1 MTFRTIF
8 RYELRYQL
16 GHITTWL
23 FGAVLLLFPLLLTKI
38 GTPADGTYNNAPAS
52 IAFLTVFSNVVWLLM
67 AGAISGDAAAR
78 DVQTRM
84 HPLLYTTP
92 VSKAEY
98 LGGRFAAALALNALL
113 LLVVQVGLCLGFYS
127 PGWKPQFLG
136 PFLPLAHLTAYA
148 YLGLP
153 IALAATAL
161 QFTLATLSGRGMGSY
176 IGSALLFFVSHFI
189 VMIVAKAVGWWDLTK
204 LLDIVGF
211 ASIVGGEMET
221 WTPAQKNTQ
230 LIKLAGLFGWNRLL
244 WLGIAVGLL
253 AFTYVRFA
261 FGHPV
266 AGRGW
271 RPWLGRARAQVPGP
285 TPAVAAPATAR
296 AVVVPQVSRPFS
308 FGTAVRQTLAVAW
321 SSFGYVAR
329 SRIGLPLVA
338 LIALGSALLGSEFME
353 QNTIPL
359 FPTTQQVIDFLTT
372 PLGNVKTPWL
382 VLPLLLMYFAGELVW
397 REREAGLS
405 EIADAAPVSEWALLV
420 GKFLGLGL
428 LIATW
433 MLILLLGGMLL
444 QAILGYNK
452 FEVGL
457 YLKAL
462 FGLQLAEYLL
472 FAMLALVVH
481 VLVNQK
487 YLGHLALLLVLGFMG
502 FAAKLG
508 VHHHLLVFGT
518 APDWWYTDIR
528 GFGSS
533 LGPWLWFKLYW
544 AAWALL
550 LAVAARLLWARGKEN
565 NLGPRLQAARSRFTP
580 ATAATTVAG
589 AGLVLGLGGFIFY
602 NTNVLNEH
610 TTAADENEHRA
621 EYERRYARYG
631 NRPQPQLASTK
642 LQVELYPERQA
653 VTIRGSY
660 RLVNRSAV
668 AIDTIHLATA
678 RGAETSAV
686 SFGRPAKQVLAD
698 EPHGH
703 RMYAL
708 QQPLQPGDS
717 LQLSFRID
725 GKPKGFGNNGSKAL
739 VEANGT
745 YLMSQDVLPA
755 IGYQPLREL
764 REASAR
770 KQHGLEARPE
780 IPSLY
785 DVAARQKSTRGDW
798 TTFEAVVGTAA
809 DQVAVAP
816 GKLRRSWKAGGRRYF
831 HFVTDAPIQNQSVF
845 FSANYAVRSV
855 QWRSAQLPT
864 AKPVDISLYYHSGHT
879 NNVER
884 MLRSVRASLDY
895 YTEQFGAYPYGHLTI
910 IERAGTEGELNAEA
924 STIDYG
930 EQFALMNPDASPRG
944 FDLPYYVL
952 AHEVA
957 HQFGLGFASVE
968 GAPFLAEGLA
978 VYSGMQV
985 LEKSYGYG
993 HLRRYLSFLRQSY
1006 EVPRSRA
1013 MVPLL
1018 RANNAFM
1025 GYRKG
1030 PLALYALSKYI
1041 GQEQVNTALRQLK
1054 LKHSP
1059 KVPPLATTLDLYRE
1073 LRAVTP
1079 DSLHYL
1085 LHDLFGANTYWEL
1098 QTKQASA
1105 RQTKAGTWQVS
1116 LEVQAHK
1123 VVIDSTGAR
1132 HEQPLNDWVEIGVIA
1147 PREKDEDYGKPLYLQ
1162 KHRIRS
1168 GQQTISVTVPRKPAR
1183 AGIDPYLL
1191 LVDLDG
1197 DNNVKDVQTAGAM
1210 ATAKA
1215 TQR

>member
-1 MTFRTIF
+1 MKFRSIF
-8 RYELRYQL
+8 RYEFRYQL
-16 GHITTWL
+16 GHVTTWL
-23 FGAVLLLFPLLLTKI
+23 FFAVLLLFPFLLTKL
-38 GTPADGTYNNAPAS
+38 GTPSDGTYNNGPTS

-84 HPLLYTTP
+84 YPLLYTTP
-92 VSKAEY
+92 VSKVKY
-98 LGGRFAAALALNALL
+98 LGGRFLAAFALNALL
-113 LLVVQVGLCLGFYS
+113 LLVVQTGLILGFYT
-127 PGWKPQFLG
+127 PGWKPQLLG
-136 PFLPLAHLTAYA
+136 PFLPEAYLTAYA
-148 YLGLP
+148 FLALP
-153 IALAATAL
+153 IALVGTSV
-161 QFTLATLSGRGMGSY
+161 QFCLAVLNGRGMGSY
-176 IGSALLFFVSHFI
+176 VGSVLLFITSHFI
-189 VMIVAKAVGWWDLTK
+189 VMIAAKAVGWWDLTK
-204 LLDIVGF
+204 LLDLVGF
-211 ASIVGGEMET
+211 ASIVSGQLET
-221 WTPAQKNTQ
+221 WTTAEKNTR
-230 LIKLAGLFGWNRLL
+230 LIELAGLFGWNRML
-244 WLGIAVGLL
+244 WLGLTAGVL
-253 AFTYVRFA
+253 AFTYHRFG
-261 FGHPV
+261 FGNP
-266 AGRGW
+266 ATSRGW
-271 RPWLGRARAQVPGP
+271 APFKRRAEATSA
-285 TPAVAAPATAR
+285 TPAVAPALVSHPVT
-296 AVVVPQVSRPFS
+296 VPQVSRT
-308 FGTAVRQTLAVAW
+308 FGFATDVRQTLAVAW
-321 SSFGYVAR
+321 SSFGRVAR
-329 SRIGLPLVA
+329 SRIGLPVVT
-338 LIALGSALLGSEFME
+338 LIALGSALVGSEFME
-353 QNTIPL
+353 QNSIPI
-359 FPTTQQVIDFLTT
+359 FPTTQQVVDFLTT
-372 PLGNVKTPWL
+372 PLGNVKTPWI
-382 VLPLLLMYFAGELVW
+382 VLPLLIMYFAGELVW

-433 MLILLLGGMLL
+433 MLLLLLGGMLL
-444 QAILGYNK
+444 QLILGYDK

-457 YLKAL
+457 YLQAL
-462 FGLQLAEYLL
+462 FGLQLPEYLL

-481 VLVNQK
+481 VVVNQK
-487 YLGHLALLLVLGFMG
+487 YLGHLVLLLVLGFMG

-508 VHHHLLVFGT
+508 VHHHLLVFGA

-533 LGPWLWFKLYW
+533 LGPWVWFKLYW

-550 LAVAARLLWARGKEN
+550 LLVAARLLWARGKEN
-565 NLGPRLQAARSRFTP
+565 NLGARKQLARSRFTP
-580 ATAATTVAG
+580 ATAATAAVAG
-589 AGLVLGLGGFIFY
+589 GLVLGLGGFIFY
-602 NTNVLNEH
+602 NTNVLNKYI
-610 TTAADENEHRA
+610 TTADASKQRA
-621 EYERRYARYG
+621 EYERLYARYADAL
-631 NRPQPQLASTK
+631 QPQVAGAK
-642 LQVELYPERQA
+642 LRVELYPERQE
-653 VTIRGSY
+653 VTIQGTY

-668 AIDTIHLATA
+668 AIDSVHVATA
-678 RGAETSAV
+678 LGAETNAV
-686 SFGRPAKQVLAD
+686 SFGRAAAQVLAD
-698 EPHGH
+698 DQHGH
-703 RMYAL
+703 RIYIL
-708 QQPLQPGDS
+708 RQPLQPGDS
-717 LQLSFRID
+717 LQLSFQVQ
-725 GKPKGFGNNGSKAL
+725 KKTKGFSNNGSTAL

-770 KQHGLEARPE
+770 KQYGLSQRPE
-780 IPSLY
+780 ISSLY

-798 TTFEAVVGTAA
+798 MAFDAVVGTAA
-809 DQVAVAP
+809 EQVAVAP
-816 GKLRRSWKAGGRRYF
+816 GKLRRSWREGGRRYF
-831 HFVTDAPIQNQSVF
+831 HFVTDAPIQNQAAF
-845 FSANYAVRSV
+845 FSANYAVRNA
-855 QWRSAQLPT
+855 QWHNPKQANS
-864 AKPVDISLYYHSGHT
+864 KPVVISLYYYAGHAA
-879 NNVER
+879 NVER
-884 MLRSVRASLDY
+884 MLRSVQASLDY

-930 EQFALMNPDASPRG
+930 EQFALMNPDDSPRG

-957 HQFGLGFASVE
+957 HQFGMGFASVE

-985 LEKSYGYG
+985 LEKNYGYG

-1041 GQEQVNTALRQLK
+1041 GQEKVNTALRQLK

-1085 LHDLFGANTYWEL
+1085 LHDLFEANTYWEL
-1098 QTKQASA
+1098 QTKQATA
-1105 RQTKAGTWQVS
+1105 RQTKAGNWQVS

-1132 HEQPLNDWVEIGVIA
+1132 HAQPMNDWIEIGVIA
-1147 PREKDEDYGKPLYLQ
+1147 PREKNEDYGKPLYLQ

-1183 AGIDPYLL
+1183 AGLDPYLL

-1197 DNNVKDVQTAGAM
+1197 DNNVKDVQTAAAM